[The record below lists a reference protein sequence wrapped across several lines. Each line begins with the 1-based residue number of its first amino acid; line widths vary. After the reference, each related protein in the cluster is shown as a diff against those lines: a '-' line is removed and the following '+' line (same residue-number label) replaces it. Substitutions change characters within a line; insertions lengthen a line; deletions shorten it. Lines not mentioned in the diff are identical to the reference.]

1 MQTSLQWSSLDEKK
15 RIQVLP
21 KKKEMC
27 HGDEMR
33 WHGMSVVELGVEA
46 RQTAFLYL
54 SSFCALKD
62 FISTNNV

>member
-1 MQTSLQWSSLDEKK
+1 MVVFGWEEKDSSFA
-15 RIQVLP
+15 Q

-33 WHGMSVVELGVEA
+33 WHGMSVVKLGVEA